1 MERFIKRA
9 DINYNEKKNG
19 KKGLLKSK
27 KTRIEITT
35 IHFIGILCPQ
45 LKSKKTRIEMIHDEK
60 GRVFVQDELKSKKTR
75 IEIIQEATHSKWR
88 RRCVKIQENKD

>member
-27 KTRIEITT
+27 KTRIEMR
-35 IHFIGILCPQ
+35 FY
-45 LKSKKTRIEMIHDEK
+45 DY
-60 GRVFVQDELKSKKTR
+60 F
-75 IEIIQEATHSKWR
+75 
-88 RRCVKIQENKD
+88 

>member
-27 KTRIEITT
+27 KTRIEINFDNT
-35 IHFIGILCPQ
+35 
-45 LKSKKTRIEMIHDEK
+45 LKEPE
-60 GRVFVQDELKSKKTR
+60 VLP
-75 IEIIQEATHSKWR
+75 
-88 RRCVKIQENKD
+88 VKIQENKD